1 MSLIVYAILRIVM
14 RGKKSEEP
22 PKTAAPEQP
31 QPKQKEK
38 KPEPQPQSESD
49 EKLPPELQSV
59 IYQGKRA
66 IADIRRLNDEI
77 PDERMSAQID
87 LIERLTA
94 QIFDCVRQH
103 PEKLSQIRQ
112 FLNYYLPTTI
122 KLMEQYV
129 TLQNQNVKTENITE
143 GMQKIEDLLDKV
155 IVAFQRQLDALFES
169 DVVDITA
176 DIRVMEQMMASEGLT
191 NKKGFCITGFFT
203 DTGGT
208 DYGRIHPQ
216 LTLTPDLNAQPQP
229 EVKKEEDLITKAQAA
244 PEAGPDLSALSAQEQ
259 QAVLAFSK
267 QIDLENAQQILEY
280 GASAQKNIA
289 DFSDTAL
296 AKVKTGDLGEIG
308 TMLSGLLVE
317 LKTMDEPEKKGIAGL
332 FRKAK
337 INAEE
342 MKSRFA
348 TAEVNVDRISGE
360 LEKHKVT
367 LLKDVAVMDQMYER
381 NLQYFKELT
390 MYILAGKQKLAE
402 ARNTTL
408 RQLREKAEA
417 SNLPEDAQAANDFEN
432 KCVRFEKKLHD
443 LELTRMISLQTAPQ
457 IRMIQNND
465 TALVEK
471 IQTSVLNTIPLWK
484 NQMVLTLG
492 IENSRRAMEAQR
504 QVTDMT
510 NALLQKK
517 RRHAA
522 HGLCRDGKRIRT
534 RHRRYGNAQAY
545 QRAADLHARR
555 GSADSDR
562 RRKEAAGGRG

>member
-1 MSLIVYAILRIVM
+1 M
-14 RGKKSEEP
+14 
-22 PKTAAPEQP
+22 
-31 QPKQKEK
+31 
-38 KPEPQPQSESD
+38 D
-49 EKLPPELQSV
+49 EY
-59 IYQGKRA
+59 I
-66 IADIRRLNDEI
+66 
-77 PDERMSAQID
+77 
-87 LIERLTA
+87 
-94 QIFDCVRQH
+94 
-103 PEKLSQIRQ
+103 
-112 FLNYYLPTTI
+112 
-122 KLMEQYV
+122 
-129 TLQNQNVKTENITE
+129 
-143 GMQKIEDLLDKV
+143 
-155 IVAFQRQLDALFES
+155 
-169 DVVDITA
+169 
-176 DIRVMEQMMASEGLT
+176 
-191 NKKGFCITGFFT
+191 
-203 DTGGT
+203 
-208 DYGRIHPQ
+208 PQ

-229 EVKKEEDLITKAQAA
+229 EVKQEADLIAKAQAA
-244 PEAGPDLSALSAQEQ
+244 PEAGPDLSALSEQEQ

-308 TMLSGLLVE
+308 DMLSGLLVE

-360 LEKHKVT
+360 LEKHKIT

-402 ARNTTL
+402 ARSTMLHEL
-408 RQLREKAEA
+408 RAKAEA

-471 IQTSVLNTIPLWK
+471 IQTSVLNTIPLPADYTGK
-484 NQMVLTLG
+484 K
-492 IENSRRAMEAQR
+492 IR
-504 QVTDMT
+504 QLDASPIFAKAIT
-510 NALLQKK
+510 
-517 RRHAA
+517 
-522 HGLCRDGKRIRT
+522 RIYNET
-534 RHRRYGNAQAY
+534 SISS
-545 QRAADLHARR
+545 LF
-555 GSADSDR
+555 
-562 RRKEAAGGRG
+562 

>member
-1 MSLIVYAILRIVM
+1 M
-14 RGKKSEEP
+14 
-22 PKTAAPEQP
+22 
-31 QPKQKEK
+31 
-38 KPEPQPQSESD
+38 D
-49 EKLPPELQSV
+49 EY
-59 IYQGKRA
+59 I
-66 IADIRRLNDEI
+66 
-77 PDERMSAQID
+77 
-87 LIERLTA
+87 
-94 QIFDCVRQH
+94 
-103 PEKLSQIRQ
+103 
-112 FLNYYLPTTI
+112 
-122 KLMEQYV
+122 
-129 TLQNQNVKTENITE
+129 
-143 GMQKIEDLLDKV
+143 
-155 IVAFQRQLDALFES
+155 
-169 DVVDITA
+169 
-176 DIRVMEQMMASEGLT
+176 
-191 NKKGFCITGFFT
+191 
-203 DTGGT
+203 
-208 DYGRIHPQ
+208 PQ

-229 EVKKEEDLITKAQAA
+229 EVKQEADLITKAQAA
-244 PEAGPDLSALSAQEQ
+244 PEAGPDLSALSEQEQ
-259 QAVLAFSK
+259 QAVLSFSK

-308 TMLSGLLVE
+308 DMLSGLLVE

-360 LEKHKVT
+360 LEKHKIT

-402 ARNTTL
+402 ARSTTL
-408 RQLREKAEA
+408 HELRAKAEA

-484 NQMVLTLG
+484 NQMVLALG
-492 IENSRRAMEAQR
+492 LAHSQQAMQAERA
-504 QVTDMT
+504 VTDMT
-510 NALLQKK
+510 NDLLKKNAEALKLGTIETAKESQRGVVDIETLQQTNKSLIETLDELNK
-517 RRHAA
+517 IQSEGRA
-522 HGLCRDGKRIRT
+522 K
-534 RHRRYGNAQAY
+534 
-545 QRAADLHARR
+545 RAAAEQELNRIEDELKAKMMEIR
-555 GSADSDR
+555 S
-562 RRKEAAGGRG
+562 

>member
-1 MSLIVYAILRIVM
+1 M
-14 RGKKSEEP
+14 
-22 PKTAAPEQP
+22 
-31 QPKQKEK
+31 
-38 KPEPQPQSESD
+38 D
-49 EKLPPELQSV
+49 EY
-59 IYQGKRA
+59 I
-66 IADIRRLNDEI
+66 
-77 PDERMSAQID
+77 
-87 LIERLTA
+87 
-94 QIFDCVRQH
+94 
-103 PEKLSQIRQ
+103 
-112 FLNYYLPTTI
+112 
-122 KLMEQYV
+122 
-129 TLQNQNVKTENITE
+129 
-143 GMQKIEDLLDKV
+143 
-155 IVAFQRQLDALFES
+155 
-169 DVVDITA
+169 
-176 DIRVMEQMMASEGLT
+176 
-191 NKKGFCITGFFT
+191 
-203 DTGGT
+203 
-208 DYGRIHPQ
+208 PQ

-229 EVKKEEDLITKAQAA
+229 EVKQEADLITKAQAA
-244 PEAGPDLSALSAQEQ
+244 PEAGPDLSALSEQEQ

-308 TMLSGLLVE
+308 DMLSGLLVE

-360 LEKHKVT
+360 LEKHKIT

-402 ARNTTL
+402 ARSTTL
-408 RQLREKAEA
+408 HELRAKAEA

-484 NQMVLTLG
+484 NQMVLALG
-492 IENSRRAMEAQR
+492 LAHTQKAMQAERA
-504 QVTDMT
+504 VTDMT
-510 NALLQKK
+510 NDLLKKNAEALKMGTIETAKESQRGVVDIETLQQTNKSLIETLDELNK
-517 RRHAA
+517 IQNEGRA
-522 HGLCRDGKRIRT
+522 K
-534 RHRRYGNAQAY
+534 
-545 QRAADLHARR
+545 RAAAEQELNRIEDELKAKMMEIR
-555 GSADSDR
+555 S
-562 RRKEAAGGRG
+562 

>member
-1 MSLIVYAILRIVM
+1 M
-14 RGKKSEEP
+14 
-22 PKTAAPEQP
+22 
-31 QPKQKEK
+31 
-38 KPEPQPQSESD
+38 D
-49 EKLPPELQSV
+49 EY
-59 IYQGKRA
+59 I
-66 IADIRRLNDEI
+66 
-77 PDERMSAQID
+77 
-87 LIERLTA
+87 
-94 QIFDCVRQH
+94 
-103 PEKLSQIRQ
+103 
-112 FLNYYLPTTI
+112 
-122 KLMEQYV
+122 
-129 TLQNQNVKTENITE
+129 
-143 GMQKIEDLLDKV
+143 
-155 IVAFQRQLDALFES
+155 
-169 DVVDITA
+169 
-176 DIRVMEQMMASEGLT
+176 
-191 NKKGFCITGFFT
+191 
-203 DTGGT
+203 
-208 DYGRIHPQ
+208 PQ

-229 EVKKEEDLITKAQAA
+229 EVKQEADLITKAQAA
-244 PEAGPDLSALSAQEQ
+244 PEAGPDLSALSEQEQ

-308 TMLSGLLVE
+308 DMLSGLLVE

-360 LEKHKVT
+360 LEKHKIT

-402 ARNTTL
+402 ARSTTL
-408 RQLREKAEA
+408 HELRAKAEA
-417 SNLPEDAQAANDFEN
+417 SNLPEDAQTANDFEN

-484 NQMVLTLG
+484 NQMVLALG
-492 IENSRRAMEAQR
+492 LAHSQQAMQAERA
-504 QVTDMT
+504 VTNMT
-510 NALLQKK
+510 NDLLKKNAEALKMGTIETAKESQRGIVDIETLQQTNKSLIETLDELNK
-517 RRHAA
+517 IQSEGRA
-522 HGLCRDGKRIRT
+522 K
-534 RHRRYGNAQAY
+534 
-545 QRAADLHARR
+545 RAAAEQELTRIEDELKTKMMEIR
-555 GSADSDR
+555 S
-562 RRKEAAGGRG
+562 

>member
-1 MSLIVYAILRIVM
+1 MKLGIVGLPNVGKSTLFNAITSTKNAEAANYPFCTIEPNSGIVAVPDK
-14 RGKKSEEP
+14 RLDKLAEIWQTNKKTPAIVEFVDIAGLVKGAS
-22 PKTAAPEQP
+22 
-31 QPKQKEK
+31 
-38 KPEPQPQSESD
+38 
-49 EKLPPELQSV
+49 
-59 IYQGKRA
+59 QGAGLGNKFLGHIRECDA
-66 IADIRRLNDEI
+66 IVHVVRCFDDDNIIHVVEDVTKAEAVDPIADIDAIDYELILSDLEVVQNRAG
-77 PDERMSAQID
+77 RMAKAAKSGNNKGAAAEAAWLQ
-87 LIERLTA
+87 
-94 QIFDCVRQH
+94 
-103 PEKLSQIRQ
+103 KL
-112 FLNYYLPTTI
+112 
-122 KLMEQYV
+122 
-129 TLQNQNVKTENITE
+129 
-143 GMQKIEDLLDKV
+143 
-155 IVAFQRQLDALFES
+155 
-169 DVVDITA
+169 A
-176 DIRVMEQMMASEGLT
+176 D
-191 NKKGFCITGFFT
+191 
-203 DTGGT
+203 
-208 DYGRIHPQ
+208 H
-216 LTLTPDLNAQPQP
+216 
-229 EVKKEEDLITKAQAA
+229 
-244 PEAGPDLSALSAQEQ
+244 LSAGKPARSFDFDEGDAEQ
-259 QAVLAFSK
+259 QAVLSFAK

-308 TMLSGLLVE
+308 DMLSGLLVE

-360 LEKHKVT
+360 LEKHKIT

-402 ARNTTL
+402 ARSTTL
-408 RQLREKAEA
+408 HELRAKAEA

-510 NALLQKK
+510 NALLQKNADMLHMASVETAKESERGIVDMETLKHTNEQLISTLDEVLQIQTDGAKK
-517 RRHAA
+517 RQEAEA
-522 HGLCRDGKRIRT
+522 EL
-534 RHRRYGNAQAY
+534 RRLEGELKQKLL
-545 QRAADLHARR
+545 QPR
-555 GSADSDR
+555 S
-562 RRKEAAGGRG
+562 